1 MASEDSRT
9 RFCDVEWPLVGR
21 KAALDQALELIESS
35 TGVALLGPAGVG
47 KSRLLHELA
56 DGIGAGWTVVNTVA
70 SVSTRSVPFSAFVEL
85 LPEGPTP
92 DRLAML
98 GAARAALESR
108 VGSRGMLLTVDDA
121 HHLDELS
128 LAFLAS
134 VVSSGIASVALT
146 ARVGERMPADLVD
159 LWTNGVMSRLD
170 IEPLNRRDAAHLVAE
185 RLGETTAELEQE
197 LWNLAAGNPLV
208 LHELIEGAVDRAIVK
223 DDSGVWISNGPLAES
238 ARLSDLVHSR
248 LDSLPVDLRQA
259 MDMVAVGGSVPWA
272 IAEVAFGDTLPILE
286 QRRLVS
292 VSGSGEEARV
302 VPAHPLYGEI
312 LGSHIG
318 EARSRAALKGLV
330 EAAVDVD
337 TVVDP
342 LQVALWQRDCGELT
356 SSELAIAGAQ
366 EALIRHRPQLVEDLL
381 RPLGTDDDLVAVL
394 MGRSLSYRQ
403 KFEEAEALLE
413 GRHPAGPALV
423 GELASIRAHNLAFGL
438 RRLDEARSVLSE
450 AAELIADPDL
460 KARLMNERALVSAI
474 HGDFHDSEVASGAV
488 LADPGTSVISRA
500 AAYVTLTVALSMTAD
515 CDGLAAV
522 VDDAVSVATQA
533 REALPL
539 AADQI
544 GVMGMISK
552 VSEGHIAEALDRC
565 TGALADSERGLTAK
579 TTWMSGSVMVM
590 LIAGQLAEA
599 KALAQRALD
608 SYAEADPFGL
618 EAQTRGL
625 VGIVAGMTGEP
636 VADDFLELHT
646 TQAGARITAWLA
658 RGRAWSAAAQGD
670 LSSAV
675 RHATEGGRE
684 AVAHQHFAWA
694 MLCFVDAVRFGDA
707 DAVLTDMQTID
718 TSRGAHLLAAM
729 QRHAAALSARVA
741 PDLDRVGRAYVAFGC
756 WPLAADAFAQASV
769 LWNDQGASV
778 AAALSAARSMTAQ
791 SRCSGLATPAIERRP
806 RLVTERELEVALDA
820 ARGLS
825 SPQISQNR
833 FISVRTVDNHLSSV
847 YRKLDLS
854 GRDELME
861 LLGEMS
867 SSAVSVE

>member
-1 MASEDSRT
+1 M
-9 RFCDVEWPLVGR
+9 EWPLVGR
-21 KAALDQALELIESS
+21 KAALDQAVELIESS
-35 TGVALLGPAGVG
+35 RGVALLGPAGVG

-56 DGIGAGWTVVNTVA
+56 DGVGAGWTVVNTVA
-70 SVSTRSVPFSAFVEL
+70 SVSTRSVPFSAFVDL
-85 LPEGPTP
+85 LPGGPTP
-92 DRLAML
+92 DRLVML
-98 GAARAALESR
+98 GAAREDLVSR
-108 VGSRGMLLTVDDA
+108 VGSRGLLLTVDDA

-128 LAFLAS
+128 LAFLVS
-134 VVSSGIASVALT
+134 VVSSGIAAVALT
-146 ARVGERMPADLVD
+146 ARIGEPMPPDLVD

-170 IEPLNRRDAAHLVAE
+170 IEPLNRQDAAHLVAE

-223 DDSGVWISNGPLAES
+223 DESGVWISNGPLAES

-272 IAEVAFGDTLPILE
+272 IAEAAFGDTLPILE

-318 EARSRAALKGLV
+318 EARTRSAFKTLV
-330 EAAVDVD
+330 EAA
-337 TVVDP
+337 TVATGSPIDP
-342 LQVALWQRDCGELT
+342 LQVALWQRDCGELI

-394 MGRSLSYRQ
+394 MGRSLNYRQ

-413 GRHPAGPALV
+413 GRHPADPALV

-488 LADPGTSVISRA
+488 LADPGTSAVSRA
-500 AAYVTLTVALSMTAD
+500 AAYVTLTVALSMTGD
-515 CDGLAAV
+515 CDGLNALF
-522 VDDAVSVATQA
+522 DDALLVAAEA
-533 REALPL
+533 REVLPL

-552 VSEGHIAEALDRC
+552 VSAGRIAEALDRC
-565 TGALADSERGLTAK
+565 TGALAESERGLTAK

-599 KALAQRALD
+599 KALALRALD

-625 VGIVAGMTGEP
+625 VGIVAGMTGES

-658 RGRAWSAAAQGD
+658 RGRAWSAAARGD

-675 RHATEGGRE
+675 RHASEGGRE

-707 DAVLTDMQTID
+707 DSVLTDMQTID

-729 QRHAAALSARVA
+729 QGHAAALSARVA
-741 PDLDRVGRAYVAFGC
+741 PDLDRVGLAYVAFGC

-778 AAALSAARSMTAQ
+778 AAALSGARSMTAQ

-847 YRKLDLS
+847 YRKLGLS
-854 GRDELME
+854 GREELAAAF
-861 LLGEMS
+861 GEMS
-867 SSAVSVE
+867 SSAGSVE